1 MEALGWCTPNGG
13 AAGTAA
19 AKRGDDP
26 MSEESREEGLAAA
39 FVDLAD
45 TLVSDFDVE
54 QHAHRLARHCARL
67 VDVTAT
73 GVVLA
78 AAANGAAPTA
88 SASDERTHALELAGV
103 EWGEGPAVEC
113 CRTAGPLP
121 ATPLAHPRARAD
133 WPRFTGRALEQGFAL
148 VAAVPMRVRGTAV
161 GALSL
166 FHHRPGALPAAQLRL
181 AQALADVAAIGILQ
195 QRAVAEQAAVAAQ
208 LQNALD
214 SRVLIEQAKGAL
226 SQRRSIAVDEAFRL
240 LRGHARN
247 TRRPLT
253 DVAREVVEDGLDP
266 AAQDG

>member
-1 MEALGWCTPNGG
+1 
-13 AAGTAA
+13 
-19 AKRGDDP
+19 

-54 QHAHRLARHCARL
+54 QHARRLARHCARL
-67 VDVTAT
+67 VDVTAA

-78 AAANGAAPTA
+78 AADGAAPTA
-88 SASDERTHALELAGV
+88 SASDERTYALELAGV
-103 EWGEGPAVEC
+103 EWGEGPAVDC

-121 ATPLAHPRARAD
+121 ATPLAHARARTD
-133 WPRFTGRALEQGFAL
+133 WPRFTGRALELGFAL
-148 VAAVPMRVRGTAV
+148 VACTPMRVRGTAV
-161 GALSL
+161 GALTL
-166 FHHRPGALPAAQLRL
+166 FHDRPGTLHAAQLRL
-181 AQALADVAAIGILQ
+181 GQALADVATIGILQ
-195 QRAVAEQAAVAAQ
+195 QRAVAEQAGVTAQ

-214 SRVLIEQAKGAL
+214 SRVVIEQAKGAL